1 VTLGASRRRRRCRR
15 VRRREWEGA
24 LLTLDTSLAE
34 GRIAGD
40 ASVAAAARALEELRS
55 LVRREGAG
63 ASRMGWLD
71 LPLVPRN
78 EIDPLIDAAKRVQD
92 ENDCLVVC
100 GIGGSYLGAR
110 AAIEALPE
118 EASFP
123 VIFAGTNLSPE
134 YHARVLARLEGKRFA
149 LCAISKSGTTL
160 EPAIAFRLLRQNLIA
175 RFGES
180 EARKRIIAVTDRS
193 TGALRAMASKQSWTG
208 FAIPAGV
215 GGRFSV
221 LSPVGLFPC
230 AVSGIPVREILD
242 GSAAALGRFTRDDAR
257 NEAIRYAVFRH
268 LHHRM
273 GIAIEVLST
282 FHPELACLCE
292 WWKQL
297 AGESEGKNGAGLFPA
312 STVMSTDLH
321 SLGQY
326 LQEGS
331 RNILET
337 FLSSARPASD
347 VTINAETSDLDG
359 LNYLAGVRMGE
370 VNRKAF
376 EGTREAH
383 AAGGIPVLTIETES
397 VSPGSVG
404 ELFIFFEIAIAISA
418 RLAGV
423 NPFDQPGVEEYKRRM
438 FTLLGKGEGR

>member
-1 VTLGASRRRRRCRR
+1 M
-15 VRRREWEGA
+15 
-24 LLTLDTSLAE
+24 LTLDTSLVR
-34 GRIAGD
+34 GRIADD
-40 ASVAAAARALEELRS
+40 ALTAAMPGALDELRS

-63 ASRMGWLD
+63 ASLTGWLD
-71 LPLVPRN
+71 LPLAPKSEV
-78 EIDPLIDAAKRVQD
+78 EAIADAAKRVQD
-92 ENDCLVVC
+92 ENDCLVIC

-110 AAIEALPE
+110 AAIEGLPK

-123 VIFAGTNLSPE
+123 VIFAGINLSPE
-134 YHARVLARLEGKRFA
+134 YHARILAGLEGKRFA

-160 EPAIAFRLLRQNLIA
+160 EPAIAFRLLRKKLIE
-175 RFGES
+175 RFGAS
-180 EARKRIIAVTDRS
+180 DARKRIIAVTDRS
-193 TGALRAMASKQSWTG
+193 AGVLRTMAARESWTD
-208 FAIPAGV
+208 FTIPAGV

-230 AVSGIPVREILD
+230 AAAGIPIRELLD
-242 GSAAALGRFTRDDAR
+242 GAAAALGRFTRDDAR
-257 NEAIRYAVFRH
+257 NEAVRYASLRH
-268 LHHRM
+268 LLHRK

-282 FHPELACLCE
+282 FHPELASLCE

-297 AGESEGKNGAGLFPA
+297 AGESEGKNGMGLFPA

-326 LQEGS
+326 LQDGS
-331 RNILET
+331 RDILES
-337 FLSSARPASD
+337 FLSAAEPGTD
-347 VTINAETSDLDG
+347 VTIDADESDLDG
-359 LNYLAGVRMGE
+359 LNYLAGARMGE

-397 VSPGSVG
+397 VTPGSVG
-404 ELFIFFEIAIAISA
+404 EIFVFFEIAISVSA

-438 FTLLGKGEGR
+438 FKLLGRSGKP

>member
-1 VTLGASRRRRRCRR
+1 M
-15 VRRREWEGA
+15 
-24 LLTLDTSLAE
+24 LTLDTFHAR
-34 GRIAGD
+34 GRVTDD
-40 ASVAAAARALEELRS
+40 ALTSALPGALDELRS

-63 ASRMGWLD
+63 ASFTGWLD
-71 LPLVPRN
+71 LPFAPKN
-78 EIDPLIDAAKRVQD
+78 EIEAITDAAKRIQD

-110 AAIEALPE
+110 AAIEALPK
-118 EASFP
+118 EAVFP

-134 YHARVLARLEGKRFA
+134 YHARILERLEGKRFA

-160 EPAIAFRLLRQNLIA
+160 EPAIAFRLLRKRLIE

-180 EARKRIIAVTDRS
+180 DARRRIIAVTDRS
-193 TGALRAMASKQSWTG
+193 AGVLRTMAAKESWTD
-208 FAIPAGV
+208 FTIPAGV

-221 LSPVGLFPC
+221 LSAVGLVPC
-230 AVSGIPVREILD
+230 AASGIPIRELLD
-242 GSAAALGRFTRDDAR
+242 GAGVALGRFTKDDAR
-257 NEAIRYAVFRH
+257 NEAVRYAVLRH
-268 LHHRM
+268 LLHRK

-282 FHPELACLCE
+282 FHPELASLCE

-312 STVMSTDLH
+312 SAVMSTDLH

-337 FLSSARPASD
+337 FLSALEPGTEITISAD
-347 VTINAETSDLDG
+347 ETDLDD
-359 LNYLAGVRMGE
+359 LNYIAGARMGE

-397 VSPGSVG
+397 ITPGSVG
-404 ELFIFFEIAIAISA
+404 EIFVFFEIAISVSA

-423 NPFDQPGVEEYKRRM
+423 NPFDQPGVEEYKKRM
-438 FTLLGKGEGR
+438 FKLLGRSRKP